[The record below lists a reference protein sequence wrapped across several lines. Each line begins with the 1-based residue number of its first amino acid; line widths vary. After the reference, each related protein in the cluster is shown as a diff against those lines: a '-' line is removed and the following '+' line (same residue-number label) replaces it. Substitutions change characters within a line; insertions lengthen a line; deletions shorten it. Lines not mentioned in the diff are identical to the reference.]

1 MSGVLLVGAGRFAEE
16 ITDLA
21 ADAGVTVMGWIEGLE
36 PTRADPSHNPPIIW
50 VGDQRAFEPD
60 LPVVP
65 AIGSVA
71 RRGLVERL
79 RSEGRELATLVHPS
93 AVVARS
99 AILEPGCVLFPHVVV
114 GARAR
119 IGTGT
124 ILNRGAL
131 VGHHTTIG
139 PYSFLGPGA
148 NVAGGVRLGEQ
159 VHVALGAIVRDDIEI
174 GDRAIVG
181 AGAVA
186 LRSVPPG
193 VTVVGIPARPLER
206 EPPRPEEVRLDSRT

>member
-1 MSGVLLVGAGRFAEE
+1 MSQVLLAGAGRFAEE

-21 ADAGVTVMGWIEGLE
+21 ADAGVTVMGWIEGIE
-36 PTRADPSHNPPIIW
+36 PTRADPAHSPPIVW
-50 VGDQRAFEPD
+50 VGDQKDFLPE
-60 LPVVP
+60 LPVAP

-79 RSEGRELATLVHPS
+79 QSEGRELATLVHPS

-99 AILEPGCVLFPHVVV
+99 ATLEPGCVLFPQVVV

-139 PYSFLGPGA
+139 PHSFLGPGA

-159 VHVALGAIVRDDIEI
+159 VQVALAAVVRDDIEV

-186 LRSVPPG
+186 VRSVPAD
-193 VTVVGIPARPLER
+193 VTVVGVPARVVAR
-206 EPPRPEEVRLDSRT
+206 DR